1 VFSVATLFIT
11 YLFQLIRKGMSEIK
25 NKTVLIT
32 GGAEGIGKLMGELC
46 LQEGAKL
53 LVIWDVNRSKTDE
66 TVAEFKNK
74 GFEVVCNYVDVSK
87 TDEIIAAAK
96 EVKQQWGNVDI
107 LINNAGVLAGNRN
120 FHELNHNDIDFTMNI
135 NASGMMHVAVEFVKD
150 MASRK
155 SGHIVNIASAAGM
168 MANPKLSI
176 YCASKHA
183 VVGWSES
190 IRLELEQVSRDIHV
204 TTVTPSY
211 ISTKLAD
218 GVRSPVV
225 PIVKPDIAARKII
238 DGLKKNK
245 IYVRMPWI
253 AYTVPFMKG
262 ILPQRWLDIMVGKW
276 MGFHKSMDTFKGRN

>member
-1 VFSVATLFIT
+1 
-11 YLFQLIRKGMSEIK
+11 MSEIK

-32 GGAEGIGKLMGELC
+32 GGADGIGKLMGELC
-46 LQEGAKL
+46 LQRGAGL
-53 LVIWDVNRSKTDE
+53 LIIWDVNQGKTNE
-66 TVAEFKNK
+66 TVAELISK
-74 GFEVVCNYVDVSK
+74 GFNVVCNYVDVSK

-96 EVKQQWGNVDI
+96 DVKQKHGAVDI
-107 LINNAGVLAGNRN
+107 LINNAGVLATNRF
-120 FHELNHNDIDFTMNI
+120 FHELGHHDIDFTMNI
-135 NASGMMHVAVEFVKD
+135 NASGMMHVAAEFIKD
-150 MASRK
+150 MVERK

-183 VVGWSES
+183 VIGWSES
-190 IRLELEQVSRDIHV
+190 VRLELEQISNNLHV

-211 ISTKLAD
+211 IDTNLVT
-218 GVRSPVV
+218 GVQSPVI
-225 PIVKPDIAARKII
+225 PLVKPAIAARKII
-238 DGLKKNK
+238 DGVQKNK

-262 ILPQRWLDIMVGKW
+262 LLPQRWLDVFVGKW

>member
-1 VFSVATLFIT
+1 
-11 YLFQLIRKGMSEIK
+11 MSEIK

-32 GGAEGIGKLMGELC
+32 GGADGIGKLMGELC
-46 LQEGAKL
+46 LLEGAKL
-53 LVIWDVNRSKTDE
+53 LIIWDVNRAKTDE
-66 TVAEFKNK
+66 TATEFKSK
-74 GFEVVCNYVDVSK
+74 GFNVICNYVDVSK

-96 EVKQQWGNVDI
+96 EVKQNHGAVDI
-107 LINNAGVLAGNRN
+107 LVNNAGVLATNKY
-120 FHELNHNDIDFTMNI
+120 FHELSHSDIDFTMNI
-135 NASGMMHVAVEFVKD
+135 NASGMMHVAAEFVKD
-150 MASRK
+150 MAERK

-183 VVGWSES
+183 IVGWSES
-190 IRLELEQVSRDIHV
+190 MRLELEQISENIHV

-211 ISTKLAD
+211 IDTKLAM
-218 GVRSPVV
+218 GVYSPVV

-238 DGLKKNK
+238 NGLKKNK

-262 ILPQRWLDIMVGKW
+262 ILPQRWLDVMVGKW